1 MSKTIGN
8 NIAKFRKNI
17 GMTQSEMAEKLN
29 VSVQAVSKWENDI
42 SYPDLERI
50 GQLAAI
56 LNTSAES
63 IINGKEDVAETKLK
77 SNIDFSKLL
86 LLINVNVKSDKS
98 VDLTLRIP
106 VELFLKARENGTI
119 NLLIGE
125 FGEDLPESAFDTVF
139 EMVTA
144 GVVGPIANINA
155 DNTSVNI
162 EVVEYDH

>member
-1 MSKTIGN
+1 MNKTIGN

-50 GQLAAI
+50 GQLAEV

-63 IINGKEDVAETKLK
+63 IINGKEDVPETKLK
-77 SNIDFSKLL
+77 SDIDFSKLL
-86 LLINVNVKSDKS
+86 LLVNVNVKSDKS

-119 NLLIGE
+119 NLLMGE
-125 FGEDLPESAFDTVF
+125 FGEDLPESALDTVF
-139 EMVTA
+139 EMITA
-144 GVVGPIANINA
+144 GVVGPIVNINA
-155 DNTSVNI
+155 DNTSINI